1 MRTFTSSMLNSWS
14 ATHKQSLLWCS
25 CYGREGV
32 SFLLLHQYFMGCPIT
47 AVPDLLM
54 NDFGK
59 LKKSAEWGEGRRDRG
74 QFFYCLILFF
84 FAKKESHISFLADG
98 NMTMCKI
105 LSRLVKSFFQ
115 NEQFTPFYYQN
126 YFWQLKTPLT
136 FYLIWLGM
144 KKSFQYF
151 RPFSTFCKGL
161 ASTK

>member
-74 QFFYCLILFF
+74 QFFYCLIPFF
-84 FAKKESHISFLADG
+84 LQRKNLIFPFWLMGIWPCVKFLVD
-98 NMTMCKI
+98 
-105 LSRLVKSFFQ
+105 LSKASSK
-115 NEQFTPFYYQN
+115 TSSFYYQN

-144 KKSFQYF
+144 KKKLSIF
-151 RPFSTFCKGL
+151 
-161 ASTK
+161 